1 MTAFRMKNGKTLR
14 QYCLENGISYKGAY
28 MRCDEEGLTP
38 EEAVERVRTGVL
50 YNRKHY
56 VNGMTLKDFCRQNSV
71 CYNSVLVLHRRF
83 PDMSIQDC
91 AIYLA
96 ERGKK

>member
-1 MTAFRMKNGKTLR
+1 MKDGKTLR

-28 MRCDEEGLTP
+28 TRCDEEGLTP
-38 EEAVERVRTGVL
+38 EEAVQKVRTGVL

-56 VNGMTLKDFCRQNSV
+56 VNGMTLKEFCRVNEIP
-71 CYNSVLVLHRRF
+71 YNNVLVLHKRF
-83 PDMSIQDC
+83 KDISIQEC